1 MSSDF
6 IFNDKKVYM
15 KKKSNNNKAIYFHNI
30 NE

>member
-6 IFNDKKVYM
+6 IFNDKGLYE
-15 KKKSNNNKAIYFHNI
+15 KKSNNNKAIYFHNI